1 MSSRVLAVIGVVLA
15 GSLTVGCSNDD
26 EDPSEPFVDGN
37 AVAVPMADVEEPL
50 RIRREG
56 TLARLNEDVSSWL
69 LLEDNVDWSGMTL
82 EDLASLQDELNA
94 AIDEARP
101 DDLFELL
108 RLSVFAEGTL
118 GYCLTRA
125 VDGDLLLAEAAL
137 SADGDALSLRQVG
150 TEREPL
156 TSKDLRTK
164 TPDLDVCVPPDL

>member
-15 GSLTVGCSNDD
+15 GLLTVGCSNDD

-101 DDLFELL
+101 DDLFELS
-108 RLSVFAEGTL
+108 RLSVHAEGTV

-125 VDGDLLLAEAAL
+125 LDGDLVVAEAER
-137 SADGDALSLRQVG
+137 SADGSGMTRSQVG

-156 TSKDLRTK
+156 TSEDLRTK
-164 TPDLDVCVPPDL
+164 TLDLDVCVPPDV